1 MVKQLPVESIVLETD
16 APDLSPEWLLQKA
29 NSPTELPA
37 IGRAV
42 AQLKGLSEEA
52 FRRHCWNNT
61 LEALPRLG

>member
-1 MVKQLPVESIVLETD
+1 M
-16 APDLSPEWLLQKA
+16 A